1 MRNIFKT
8 SYVQDI
14 RLFEH
19 SGHVFWY
26 GLLLIAVF
34 AAPLVLPQ
42 FFVGEMSLV
51 FIYAV
56 AGIGLMIL
64 TGFTGLASLG
74 HAAFLGIGAY
84 AHNYF
89 VTKVGVPFPFGTLA
103 GSAAV
108 ETVSSMRRERAGG
121 YETAAR

>member
-19 SGHVFWY
+19 SGHIFWY
-26 GLLLIAVF
+26 SLLLLAVF
-34 AAPLVLPQ
+34 AAPLLLPQ

-84 AHNYF
+84 AHVF
-89 VTKVGVPFPFGTLA
+89 LVKQGIPFPFAMILG
-103 GSAAV
+103 GFISAAV
-108 ETVSSMRRERAGG
+108 GIALRCRRSG
-121 YETAAR
+121 

>member
-1 MRNIFKT
+1 MAAGPACPRACPRCRPTSSCSSCSSSVPRASSPRSTRRRSEAVRNIFRT

-19 SGHVFWY
+19 AGHYFWY
-26 GLLLIAVF
+26 GLLLIGVF
-34 AAPLVLPQ
+34 AAPMLIPQ

-64 TGFTGLASLG
+64 TGYTGLASLG
-74 HAAFLGIGAY
+74 H
-84 AHNYF
+84 
-89 VTKVGVPFPFGTLA
+89 
-103 GSAAV
+103 
-108 ETVSSMRRERAGG
+108 
-121 YETAAR
+121 